1 MYQDWVTVFEF
12 QEYEGGK
19 LDYPLTIIDI
29 PRIRGSKQKHF
40 QSVHDKLNFSMNLY
54 QKKIDLIC
62 FVAQANTF
70 NLPSDQIEYIQTIK
84 YLFETD
90 SEATCNMCCI
100 FTFADLGP
108 VHVKKAL
115 EVNEITFNESFSVN
129 WSNLFK
135 KLEISSDLFWKTNY
149 NELRKCFDQ
158 LRVSVC
164 RSLRINK
171 NDAPEKRKQLMASI
185 ALVQPEVNKDIAELG
200 EIMSHVKTFT
210 VNKQE
215 IMSTGDFS
223 FTIEEI
229 TQSKKPLEPGHHVTN
244 CMQCYFTC
252 HEDCSYE
259 DNDDKVHC
267 IAMRDGYCQECTGH
281 CIWSVHKNTPYI
293 YIYDS
298 VEVTKSYKDMKLTYE
313 IEKGETLNFDEYLEN
328 LNKDIEALLGRL
340 YDKVQRITEYDNE
353 LKGIEKSPL
362 AGSFDDTIDNIIESE
377 KLKTEKGYE
386 RRIEM
391 FLELKK
397 YAKMI
402 RVFPGGSYSA

>member
-1 MYQDWVTVFEF
+1 
-12 QEYEGGK
+12 
-19 LDYPLTIIDI
+19 
-29 PRIRGSKQKHF
+29 
-40 QSVHDKLNFSMNLY
+40 
-54 QKKIDLIC
+54 
-62 FVAQANTF
+62 
-70 NLPSDQIEYIQTIK
+70 
-84 YLFETD
+84 
-90 SEATCNMCCI
+90 
-100 FTFADLGP
+100 
-108 VHVKKAL
+108 
-115 EVNEITFNESFSVN
+115 
-129 WSNLFK
+129 
-135 KLEISSDLFWKTNY
+135 
-149 NELRKCFDQ
+149 
-158 LRVSVC
+158 
-164 RSLRINK
+164 
-171 NDAPEKRKQLMASI
+171 
-185 ALVQPEVNKDIAELG
+185 
-200 EIMSHVKTFT
+200 
-210 VNKQE
+210 
-215 IMSTGDFS
+215 
-223 FTIEEI
+223 
-229 TQSKKPLEPGHHVTN
+229 
-244 CMQCYFTC
+244 MQCYFTC

-313 IEKGETLNFDEYLEN
+313 IEKGETLNFDAYLEN